1 MHTSADGMMGLQELI
16 VAEQPSEERE
26 QYIDEVF
33 KLADRMKVVV
43 DDLLSATKSSL
54 QPELEIAPH
63 CMEVMT
69 KQVVHALANQARVK
83 GVKVEMQ
90 PPVDPNF
97 PRELLTDSRLFKGIL
112 QRLLDNGIRF
122 SGEGTTITI
131 SLELQVREDDGDLW
145 VVLAIR
151 DEGRGIDDLSK
162 IWDAFAQEVY
172 MDTRASS
179 GLGESG

>member
-1 MHTSADGMMGLQELI
+1 MMGLQELI
-16 VAEQPSEERE
+16 VAEQPSDERE

-33 KLADRMKVVV
+33 KLADRLKVVV

-63 CMEVMT
+63 SMEDLT
-69 KQVVHALANQARVK
+69 QQVVHTLANQARVRS
-83 GVKVEMQ
+83 VKVEMQ
-90 PPVDPNF
+90 PPVDPAF
-97 PRELLTDSRLFKGIL
+97 PRQLLTDSRLFKGIL

-122 SGEGTTITI
+122 SREGTTITI
-131 SLELQVREDDGDLW
+131 SLELQVREEDGDLW
-145 VVLAIR
+145 VVLVIR